1 MCIDPLTHCPID
13 FWGEDGMQRYIIKRL
28 FHSLLA
34 LVALSMLIFILSRLT
49 GDPTLLML
57 PDDATHE
64 DIAQLRHAL
73 GLDRPLPVQYWLF
86 MSRAVR
92 GDFGRSIKGQMPV
105 LDLIKDRLPNSIK
118 LAVVSLVIT
127 LLLAFPLGV
136 MAAVKKG
143 TSVDTLAN
151 LVAVLG
157 QSLPQFWVGIV
168 LIQVFAVHLRWL
180 PVAGTGSVYHYILP
194 GFTLG
199 WFLVAGIMRLLRSGM
214 LDVLDSEFV
223 KLARI
228 KGVSE
233 WGVIWK
239 HALKNA
245 LIPVLTFAAIYLAI
259 LVTGAILVETVFAW
273 PGIGQLIYQGIVYRD
288 FPVIQ
293 AVVLLTA
300 GIVVAVNLIVD
311 ITYAYLDPRI
321 RYS

>member
-1 MCIDPLTHCPID
+1 
-13 FWGEDGMQRYIIKRL
+13 MQRYLIKRL
-28 FHSLLA
+28 FQSLVALLA
-34 LVALSMLIFILSRLT
+34 LSVLIFLLCRLI
-49 GDPTLLML
+49 GDPTVLML
-57 PDDATHE
+57 PDDASKE
-64 DIAQLRHAL
+64 DIAQLRQAL
-73 GLDRPLPVQYWLF
+73 GLDKPLPLQYWF
-86 MSRAVR
+86 FISRAVM
-92 GDFGRSIKGQMPV
+92 GDFGRSIKGQIPV
-105 LDLIKDRLPNSIK
+105 MDLIKDRLPNSMK
-118 LAVVSLVIT
+118 LAIVSLMIT
-127 LLLAFPLGV
+127 LFLAFPLGV

-143 TSVDTLAN
+143 TSLDTFAN

-168 LIQVFAVHLRWL
+168 LIQIFAVHLRLL
-180 PVAGTGSVYHYILP
+180 PVAGAGSIYHYILP

-199 WFLVAGIMRLLRSGM
+199 WFLVAGIMRLLRSSM

-233 WGVIWK
+233 RGVIWK

-245 LIPVLTFAAIYLAI
+245 LIPVLTFGAIYLAI
-259 LVTGAILVETVFAW
+259 LITGAILVETVFAW
-273 PGIGQLIYQGIVYRD
+273 PGVGQLIYQGIVYRD

-311 ITYAYLDPRI
+311 IAYGYLDPRI

>member
-1 MCIDPLTHCPID
+1 
-13 FWGEDGMQRYIIKRL
+13 MQRYIIKRL
-28 FHSLLA
+28 FQSLVALLA
-34 LVALSMLIFILSRLT
+34 LSLLIFILSRLI
-49 GDPTLLML
+49 GDPTVLML
-57 PDDATHE
+57 PDDATQE
-64 DIAQLRHAL
+64 DIAQLRQAL
-73 GLDRPLPVQYWLF
+73 GLDRPLPLQYWLF
-86 MSRAVR
+86 ISRAVR

-105 LDLIKDRLPNSIK
+105 MDLIRDRLPNSIK
-118 LAVVSLVIT
+118 LGIVSLVIT

-143 TSVDTLAN
+143 TTIDTFAN

-168 LIQVFAVHLRWL
+168 LIQIFAVQLRLL
-180 PVAGTGSVYHYILP
+180 PVAGTGSIYHYILP

-199 WFLVAGIMRLLRSGM
+199 WFLVAGIMRLLRSSM

-228 KGVSE
+228 KGVGESA
-233 WGVIWK
+233 VIWK

-259 LVTGAILVETVFAW
+259 LITGAILVETVFAW

-300 GIVVAVNLIVD
+300 GIVVGVNLIVD
-311 ITYAYLDPRI
+311 ITYGYLDPRI

>member
-1 MCIDPLTHCPID
+1 
-13 FWGEDGMQRYIIKRL
+13 MQRYIIKRL
-28 FHSLLA
+28 FQSVVALLA
-34 LVALSMLIFILSRLT
+34 LSLLIFILSRLI
-49 GDPTLLML
+49 GDPTVLML
-57 PDDATHE
+57 PDDATQE
-64 DIAQLRHAL
+64 DIAQLRKAL
-73 GLDRPLPVQYWLF
+73 GLDRPLPLQYWLF
-86 MSRAVR
+86 ISRAAR

-105 LDLIKDRLPNSIK
+105 MDLIRDRLPNSMK
-118 LAVVSLVIT
+118 LGIVSIAIT

-143 TSVDTLAN
+143 TTIDTFAN

-168 LIQVFAVHLRWL
+168 LIQIFAVQLRLL
-180 PVAGTGSVYHYILP
+180 PVAGTGSIYHYILP

-199 WFLVAGIMRLLRSGM
+199 WFLVAGIMRLLRSSM

-228 KGVSE
+228 KGVGE
-233 WGVIWK
+233 GAVIWK

-259 LVTGAILVETVFAW
+259 LITGAILVETVFAW

-300 GIVVAVNLIVD
+300 GIVVSVNLIVD
-311 ITYAYLDPRI
+311 ITYGYLDPRI